1 MKKDVLIE
9 LKSSV
14 EANGESESLEITTRG
29 KLLKKDDSLFITYK
43 ETDQTGFDGCSV
55 LIRVDGEQKASVT
68 RNGDAPSHLIIEKG
82 KRNVCA
88 YNTPFTTAMLGISG
102 ARIRKKEENDET
114 RLFISYELD
123 LNAELMS
130 RNELSIKIREI

>member
-9 LKSSV
+9 IKSLIESQ
-14 EANGESESLEITTRG
+14 GENESLEITTRG

-43 ETDQTGFDGCSV
+43 ETDQTGFDGCGV
-55 LIRVDGEQKASVT
+55 LIRVDGEEKASVT

-88 YNTPFTTAMLGISG
+88 YNTPFTTATLGISG
-102 ARIRKKEENDET
+102 ARIEKKEENEEIQ
-114 RLFISYELD
+114 LFISYELD
-123 LNAELMS
+123 LNSELMS
-130 RNELSIKIREI
+130 RNKLSIKIREL